1 MIDGYVTVK
10 YIAEK
15 WELKP
20 RTVQITL
27 LDQDDAT
34 QYMTSEQKKCDP
46 TAYAKSKD
54 GFIKGYQGNYYYW
67 LSGYV
72 YSSSGT
78 AGARVARDSGMI
90 SNEGCDVTY
99 INGVRPAVWI
109 CPNGGED
116 FPAEYVYS
124 GETPVKYS
132 SGGSGGSSGSGK
144 CSYCNGPG
152 KKLVTWYSEGDW
164 GEASY
169 SSYKCPQCNGTGRK

>member
-54 GFIKGYQGNYYYW
+54 GFIKGYQGNYYW

-144 CSYCNGPG
+144 CSYCNGTG

-169 SSYKCPQCNGTGRK
+169 SSYKCPQCNGPGRK